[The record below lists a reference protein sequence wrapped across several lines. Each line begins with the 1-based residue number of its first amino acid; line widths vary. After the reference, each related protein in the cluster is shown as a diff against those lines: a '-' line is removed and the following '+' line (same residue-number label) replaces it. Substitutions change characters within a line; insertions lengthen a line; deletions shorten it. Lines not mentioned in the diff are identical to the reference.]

1 MINLFVSY
9 YVSKNDE
16 RRNEIEKS
24 LDLNIQNNLID
35 KIYLFSENDISLFN
49 FKNFSK
55 LVIVNIEKRPKFS
68 DFFKFIKENNLEF
81 SINIISNADIYFND
95 TLDLTKHL
103 KFDQCYALSRW
114 ENGMF
119 HPASHS
125 SQDAWILKNV
135 RNDLLLYSDIEMG
148 QPGCDNRISHIFK
161 KSGYEIYNPSHSIV
175 INHLHS
181 SNFRTYDDNDVIC
194 GEYLDVFACSIN
206 DVK

>member
-16 RRNEIEKS
+16 RRNEIEKT

-95 TLDLTKHL
+95 TLDLTKYL
-103 KFDQCYALSRW
+103 KYDQCYALSRW
-114 ENGMF
+114 ENEMF

-135 RNDLLLYSDIEMG
+135 RNNLLLNSDIEMG
-148 QPGCDNRISHIFK
+148 QPGCDNRIAHVFK
-161 KSGYEIYNPSHSIV
+161 ECGYDICNPSHSLV
-175 INHLHS
+175 INHEHG
-181 SNFRTYDDNDVIC
+181 SNIRTYNNDNIIE